1 MFIQPRKLVS
11 PLDRSTLCKVWN
23 TITPRSAAPRAGL
36 YVLARKDREFYSR
49 EHMAETS
56 TRVSGAFYMLAASIV
71 MALVG
76 TSVKWATD
84 GLPAPVVVFFRNF
97 FGLVVLIPWLAA
109 PGGIR
114 IRTPHL
120 RFHALRCLFGFCAMN
135 AYFYAISKLHLGS
148 AVALNF
154 TSPLWIPFVALLWL
168 REPITKRVLVASI
181 IGLFGVW
188 FIRTPGSGVLSF
200 AGLMGL
206 LSALFASAALVGLRR
221 LTVAGE
227 PAGRIVFYFAFGSTL
242 LTALA
247 LPWYWKTPTAYQWIA
262 LAATG
267 GVASLAQF
275 LLSRGFARAPAA
287 IAAVFYYGTVPA
299 AAFFG
304 WLFWGEALTAGFVLG
319 AALICAAGIT
329 ASWPAREKKS
339 NAET

>member
-1 MFIQPRKLVS
+1 MS
-11 PLDRSTLCKVWN
+11 ES
-23 TITPRSAAPRAGL
+23 
-36 YVLARKDREFYSR
+36 
-49 EHMAETS
+49 S
-56 TRVSGAFYMLAASIV
+56 TRISGAAYMLAASVV

-97 FGLVVLIPWLAA
+97 FGLLVLIPWMVR
-109 PGGIR
+109 PGEGRIT

-120 RFHALRCLFGFCAMN
+120 RFHAIRCAFGFCAMN
-135 AYFYAISKLHLGS
+135 AYFYAISHLHLGS

-154 TSPLWIPFVALLWL
+154 TSPLWIPFVAWFWL
-168 REPITKRVLVASI
+168 RERITRRVVIASAV
-181 IGLFGVW
+181 GLAGVW
-188 FIRTPGSGVLSF
+188 FIRTPESGVWSL
-200 AGLMGL
+200 AGLFGL
-206 LSALFASAALVGLRR
+206 LSAIFASGALVGVRR
-221 LTVAGE
+221 LTLAGE

-247 LPWYWKTPTAYQWIA
+247 LPWFWRMPTPHQWGA

-267 GVASLAQF
+267 ALASLAQF

-304 WLFWGEALTAGFVLG
+304 WLFWGETLTGGFVAG
-319 AALICAAGIT
+319 AALICAAGIA
-329 ASWPAREKKS
+329 ASWPDRRKPDEPV
-339 NAET
+339 TT